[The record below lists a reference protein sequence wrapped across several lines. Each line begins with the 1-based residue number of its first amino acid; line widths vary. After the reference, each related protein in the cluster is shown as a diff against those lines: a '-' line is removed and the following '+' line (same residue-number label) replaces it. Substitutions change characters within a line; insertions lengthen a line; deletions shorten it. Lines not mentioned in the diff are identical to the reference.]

1 MLNSPR
7 ITELIKTGNITKM
20 KEIMEKSASTGM
32 QTFDKA
38 LYKLYLSGKISR
50 EVAHKISR

>member
-1 MLNSPR
+1 
-7 ITELIKTGNITKM
+7 
-20 KEIMEKSASTGM
+20 M

-50 EVAHKISR
+50 EEALKYADNENNLSLKSDLIEKALLM